1 MNKII
6 GLRKLK
12 NDRYIIEIEEKGT
25 KVPHIITENTII
37 KHNLLSKDTLTK
49 EEYKKIIKD
58 NEYELLYLK
67 AINYISYQ
75 MRTISEVKK
84 HLNKDTKNNTLITKI
99 IDELKKNR
107 YLNDKEYVQQFVNE
121 KKEFDLVG
129 PRYIKEKLIQKGI
142 HFDLI
147 SEALLSY
154 NEHIQFDKIYQLIS
168 KEIKYKQK
176 KPYQKVYL
184 SLKQKLITKG
194 FNLNIIESSLLSRK
208 DDIKLMIDEEDLL
221 KKDYLRVKDKY
232 DLSIYEEKNRLI
244 KKLMSK
250 GHNYET
256 VKVFINKEGTK

>member
-1 MNKII
+1 MNKI
-6 GLRKLK
+6 LSFKKLK
-12 NDRYIIEIEEKGT
+12 NDRYIIEIDEKGT
-25 KVPHIITENTII
+25 KIPHIITENTII
-37 KHNLLSKDTLTK
+37 KHNLLNKDSLTK

-84 HLNKDTKNNTLITKI
+84 HLSKDTKSTILINKI
-99 IDELKKNR
+99 IEELKSNK
-107 YLNDKEYVQQFVNE
+107 YVNDKEYVKEFVSE
-121 KKEFDLVG
+121 KMEFDLVG

-147 SEALLSY
+147 TDALTKY
-154 NEHIQFDKIYQLIS
+154 NENIQYDKIYQLVS
-168 KEIKYKQK
+168 KELKFKQK

-194 FNLNIIESSLLSRK
+194 FDINIVESSLLSRK
-208 DDIKLMIDEEDLL
+208 DDIKAMIDEEDLL
-221 KKDYLRVKDKY
+221 KKEYLKIKDKY
-232 DLSIYEEKNRLI
+232 DISIYEEKNKLI

-250 GHNYET
+250 GHNYEAI
-256 VKVFINKEGTK
+256 KVLLNEEGTK